1 MTVTNVT
8 TLTVQP
14 DGWDQMMENTKAA
27 NKIMEKYGARNA
39 RLLLPVAGA
48 EASGIVHSVFE
59 TDDLATLGKI
69 LDSIY
74 ADADMQALM
83 RKGAETT
90 SWTSSILM
98 DLPLS

>member
-27 NKIMEKYGARNA
+27 NKIMEKYGAPNA
-39 RLLLPVAGA
+39 PSPSRRRCGSIWHRALGLRDRRSGDAGQDPRLHLRRRR
-48 EASGIVHSVFE
+48 H
-59 TDDLATLGKI
+59 
-69 LDSIY
+69 
-74 ADADMQALM
+74 ADPHEE
-83 RKGAETT
+83 RGETT